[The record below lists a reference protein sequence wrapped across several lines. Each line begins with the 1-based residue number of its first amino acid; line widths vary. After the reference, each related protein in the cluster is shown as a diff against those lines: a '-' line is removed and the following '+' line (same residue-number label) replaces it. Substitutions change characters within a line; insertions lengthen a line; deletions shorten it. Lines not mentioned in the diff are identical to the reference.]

1 MGSVTTPSEMAA
13 AIEAV
18 VPGAKVKFDAPAGTA
33 IALSNRDSGAHLGRA
48 KRYLGYE
55 PQFRLH
61 DALQDLSYW
70 MKHHMP

>member
-18 VPGAKVKFDAPAGTA
+18 VPRAKVKFDAPAGTA
-33 IALSNRDSGAHLGRA
+33 IALSNRDSGADLGRA

-55 PQFRLH
+55 PRSSCTMRYRTS
-61 DALQDLSYW
+61 AIG
-70 MKHHMP
+70 